1 MLDIATAYNK
11 YGFLGNE
18 FLTWIWYLIETDQDI
33 TTLASS
39 KDPII
44 FEIGNSI
51 SLENNLGDKSKE
63 KITIKGDQAGLEE
76 GGTALKKGAWV
87 TDMNLICRMGEEE
100 YKFSIK
106 GESFNITGLK
116 TPTIDISSSEDEI
129 EGLIIEKT
137 FLIMKVIKVIDTLF
151 LKFIEKRISGIRK
164 NISENGKTFNFEFDS
179 KRESAI
185 LARKFSFQR

>member
-18 FLTWIWYLIETDQDI
+18 FLTWIWYLVETDQDI
-33 TTLASS
+33 TALSGSS
-39 KDPII
+39 DPVT

-76 GGTALKKGAWV
+76 GTTALRKGAWV
-87 TDMNLICRMGEEE
+87 TDMNLLCKIGEEE

-116 TPTIDISSSEDEI
+116 TPTIDTSASEDEI
-129 EGLIIEKT
+129 EGMIIEKT
-137 FLIMKVIKVIDTLF
+137 FLITKVINVIDTLF
-151 LKFIEKRISGIRK
+151 LKFIEKRISDAWKTLDLKAIREW
-164 NISENGKTFNFEFDS
+164 IQS
-179 KRESAI
+179 
-185 LARKFSFQR
+185 

>member
-33 TTLASS
+33 TTLSDS
-39 KDPII
+39 TDSITL
-44 FEIGNSI
+44 EIGNSI
-51 SLENNLGDKSKE
+51 SLENNLSDKSKE

-76 GGTALKKGAWV
+76 GTTALKKGAWV
-87 TDMNLICRMGEEE
+87 TDINLICRIDEEE

-116 TPTIDISSSEDEI
+116 TPTIETSSSEDEI
-129 EGLIIEKT
+129 EGMIIEKT
-137 FLIMKVIKVIDTLF
+137 FLIMKIIKVIDTLF
-151 LKFIEKRISGIRK
+151 LKFIEKRISYDWNRSDLKDIK
-164 NISENGKTFNFEFDS
+164 VWIQS
-179 KRESAI
+179 
-185 LARKFSFQR
+185 

>member
-1 MLDIATAYNK
+1 MMLDIATAYNK

-116 TPTIDISSSEDEI
+116 TPTIDISSSKDEI

-151 LKFIEKRISGIRK
+151 LKFIEKRISDDWNRSDLKGIRDW
-164 NISENGKTFNFEFDS
+164 IQS
-179 KRESAI
+179 
-185 LARKFSFQR
+185 